1 MSMSLREQ
9 AGLPPYR
16 ELNWITLE
24 AIRRLPMPATNDE
37 IDEAVATTLNLTPT
51 QRAVLATN
59 GRQTAVAY
67 LVAWCRTTLR
77 NVGALERAGRGLWRL
92 TPEGADMSEETVTR
106 RRADYRRSSRVRWAE
121 KRRSQAETAEAA
133 GHHSEAEEFEELGW
147 NDELLARL
155 QAMSASGFER
165 LAERL
170 LRASEFEDVNVTGR
184 AGDGGID
191 GTALYRLSLIS
202 FPVYFQCKRY
212 KGSVGPAVVRD
223 FRGAM
228 AGRSDRGLIITT
240 GSFSREAKLE
250 ATRDGATPLDLID
263 GESLCELLKERGL
276 GVEVRERTVEDVTI
290 DDEYFDRFET
300 APDR

>member
-1 MSMSLREQ
+1 
-9 AGLPPYR
+9 
-16 ELNWITLE
+16 
-24 AIRRLPMPATNDE
+24 
-37 IDEAVATTLNLTPT
+37 
-51 QRAVLATN
+51 
-59 GRQTAVAY
+59 
-67 LVAWCRTTLR
+67 
-77 NVGALERAGRGLWRL
+77 
-92 TPEGADMSEETVTR
+92 MSEETVTR